1 MCSLISIETIHTNTH
16 AHTYTCVCAR
26 ARTHSAHTLSRAHT
40 HTLSR
45 VCAGHTHTLS
55 LSLTHSLTHSLALSL
70 CHDDRR
76 QGRWQEMRAKC
87 SVKSASR
94 RVILSIC
101 PAWTKRSVCVP
112 CMYALYVCLIYMPST
127 AWTKRS
133 VCVPCVYALYVCL
146 IRHGRRGVCVCVC
159 VPCMYAIHEV
169 CVCAL
174 LSGCVQLCVCVQTAI
189 GKLVIAYNH
198 RQASSCEISHARP
211 YMMTWCQMMTND
223 AFLTCDG
230 CLTYRH
236 L

>member
-1 MCSLISIETIHTNTH
+1 MCSLVSIETIHTNTH
-16 AHTYTCVCAR
+16 AHTYTCVCVRAHTQR
-26 ARTHSAHTLSRAHT
+26 AHSLARTHTHSLSCVCRAHT
-40 HTLSR
+40 HTLS
-45 VCAGHTHTLS
+45 
-55 LSLTHSLTHSLALSL
+55 LTHSLTYSLALSL

-101 PAWTKRSVCVP
+101 P
-112 CMYALYVCLIYMPST
+112 

-189 GKLVIAYNH
+189 GKLVIAYDY
-198 RQASSCEISHARP
+198 RQASYCVISHACP
-211 YMMTWCQMMTND
+211 YMMTDLVTND
-223 AFLTCDG
+223 DK
-230 CLTYRH
+230 
-236 L
+236 

>member
-1 MCSLISIETIHTNTH
+1 MLSVLACSCMSSLSMCSLISIETIHTNTH
-16 AHTYTCVCAR
+16 AHTYTCVCVR
-26 ARTHSAHTLSRAHT
+26 T
-40 HTLSR
+40 HTLSL
-45 VCAGHTHTLS
+45 VCVPGTHTHSLS

-76 QGRWQEMRAKC
+76 QGRWQQMRAKC

-146 IRHGRRGVCVCVC
+146 LRHGRRGVCVCVC
-159 VPCMYAIHEV
+159 LVCMPYTRSVCVPYCLDVCNCV
-169 CVCAL
+169 CVCR
-174 LSGCVQLCVCVQTAI
+174 QL
-189 GKLVIAYNH
+189 
-198 RQASSCEISHARP
+198 
-211 YMMTWCQMMTND
+211 
-223 AFLTCDG
+223 
-230 CLTYRH
+230 
-236 L
+236 